1 MWVKVKANRLCKIT
15 FRIPRVHLGNTTKK
29 LSVLWGGGGGREREW
44 GERERRER
52 IQIKVAYT
60 FFSNLMV
67 EHNLLLVLQTTLH
80 TKRLPMLCNGIS
92 SKCRYAHL
100 ITWTIS
106 YWWYNWLL
114 IFTPEIKIYYLIFYM
129 HMYMGNKR
137 SKNDVACYDPN
148 SEHVYVWSRPNI
160 SFLRIDRYS

>member
-1 MWVKVKANRLCKIT
+1 MKVKSNRLCKIT

-29 LSVLWGGGGGREREW
+29 LSVLWGGGGG
-44 GERERRER
+44 ERERRER

-60 FFSNLMV
+60 LFSNLMV

-106 YWWYNWLL
+106 Y
-114 IFTPEIKIYYLIFYM
+114 
-129 HMYMGNKR
+129 
-137 SKNDVACYDPN
+137 
-148 SEHVYVWSRPNI
+148 
-160 SFLRIDRYS
+160 

>member
-29 LSVLWGGGGGREREW
+29 IIGFMGRRG

-60 FFSNLMV
+60 LFSNLMV

-129 HMYMGNKR
+129 YIC
-137 SKNDVACYDPN
+137 VACYDPN